1 MSELLRQRCAVVYQT
16 LCARLLC
23 SKSVGMIE
31 SAFDLCE
38 REDKRCLLKNLPA
51 LGDRVCDDEIGNSDT
66 RRLQPLRCR

>member
-1 MSELLRQRCAVVYQT
+1 MVYQT

-38 REDKRCLLKNLPA
+38 REDKRCLMKNLPA
-51 LGDRVCDDEIGNSDT
+51 LGDRVCDDEIGATHRKDCESAAVAEFVVLSPPQN
-66 RRLQPLRCR
+66 